1 MSLRL
6 AVQQPYTMA
15 RLPPQARGVA
25 IHYNRRRDEDMRSQE
40 EDRRR
45 REDDEQRKKADENGF
60 YSCSLPSPR
69 PRPSHRLRDD
79 SLLLS
84 SFGTFVSYS
93 STKCFSPAFPIP
105 CPGRYTAI
113 MQRMETV
120 LEWLCFLDWP
130 VWPTSRQA
138 ADTVAFVLIWRHR
151 ANAKAQLRCISDFSL
166 DALQRIHDLCETKG
180 MGL

>member
-1 MSLRL
+1 MKTCDHRRKTDVEERTTSRERRL
-6 AVQQPYTMA
+6 M
-15 RLPPQARGVA
+15 
-25 IHYNRRRDEDMRSQE
+25 N
-40 EDRRR
+40 
-45 REDDEQRKKADENGF
+45 NGF

-105 CPGRYTAI
+105 CPGRYTVI

-120 LEWLCFLDWP
+120 LEWLCFHDWP
-130 VWPTSRQA
+130 GWPTSRQA
-138 ADTVAFVLIWRHR
+138 ADTVAFVLICRHR
-151 ANAKAQLRCISDFSL
+151 ANARAQLRCISDFSL
-166 DALQRIHDLCETKG
+166 DALQRDQRNGALRRLAFCQCKQGHNEKLTDFYVHETNSRWC
-180 MGL
+180 GLV